1 MLNSVNNPME
11 ALDKANVDVGFLQK
25 VKEYL
30 NNPMYSF
37 LLPMIGINK
46 QVALQK
52 IESLEKMMAGQSAD
66 TQTNDLKTSL
76 PQSSQ
81 GDDLERFKKGLKS
94 FK

>member
-11 ALDKANVDVGFLQK
+11 ALDKANVDIGFLQK

-52 IESLEKMMAGQSAD
+52 IESLEKMMSGEKPEIQPIDS
-66 TQTNDLKTSL
+66 KTSL

>member
-52 IESLEKMMAGQSAD
+52 IESLEKMMTGQSAD

>member
-11 ALDKANVDVGFLQK
+11 ALDKANVDIGFLQK

-52 IESLEKMMAGQSAD
+52 IESLEKMMAGKSAD

>member
-11 ALDKANVDVGFLQK
+11 ALDKANIDVGFLQK

-52 IESLEKMMAGQSAD
+52 IDTLEKMMSGQQPEIQS
-66 TQTNDLKTSL
+66 NESKTSL

>member
-1 MLNSVNNPME
+1 MD
-11 ALDKANVDVGFLQK
+11 ALDKANVDVGFLNQ
-25 VKEYL
+25 VKGYL

-52 IESLEKMMAGQSAD
+52 IESLEKMLKGEITD
-66 TQTNDLKTSL
+66 NPNDSTPSL
-76 PQSSQ
+76 PKSSK
-81 GDDLERFKKGLKS
+81 GDDLERFKRGLNS